1 MIFSE
6 KSIEDLLSGVKTQ
19 TRRLVKE
26 GEYEDIIKTRE
37 TKEIVFG
44 ASGVRTSKGKAKWIC
59 GHPKTQKP
67 NYAVQSGRG
76 SKGYIVEKF
85 DTFPNG
91 SFKHYPNGV
100 YKKMKIPLRIVIK
113 SIRKERLLDI
123 SLKDV
128 KREGYVNKDVF
139 LQNFYFIN
147 FKKMP
152 KEYVSKTPI
161 YVLGRKRPFRYV
173 KDFELHGDNMWNP
186 FVWVLDLEVVK

>member
-6 KSIEDLLSGVKTQ
+6 KSIEDLLSGKKTI

-26 GEYEDIIKTRE
+26 GEYLDIVKIRE
-37 TKEIVFG
+37 TKEFSFG
-44 ASGVRTSKGKAKWIC
+44 ATGVKTNKGKTKWVC
-59 GHPKTQKP
+59 GHPETQKP

-123 SLKDV
+123 SEEDA

-152 KEYVSKTPI
+152 KE